1 MKYPTI
7 SLCMIVKNEEKNI
20 TTCLESVKDIIDEII
35 IVDTG
40 STDKTV
46 KICETFNAKI
56 FYVEWNNSFSDV
68 RNFGLKQAKGDWILW
83 LDADEEMDLEDSKHL
98 KKFIAQLKDEK
109 VLSIHLI
116 NYIGA
121 QKDAYQTFHTVHTR
135 LFKNNEGF
143 RFIYNIHET
152 LNVDEVLGK
161 IQEIKRLP
169 VKVYHY
175 GYLDSEVLNK
185 KKPERNLTL
194 LKEEFKK
201 EKHSPWIE
209 YHIAS
214 EYYREK
220 KYKEAFEYVNKSIE
234 NFIKDNRLPPS
245 LLYQLKYSI
254 LINSGNV
261 EGAWPS
267 INSALH
273 LYPDYVDLHY
283 FKGIILF
290 LKEQYNEALI
300 VFENCIEMGD
310 ANLQNLTLYGV
321 SGHLSWFYKG
331 ACFEKMNNVK
341 EAKLAY
347 KESLSLVPNYSP
359 AIKALEKI

>member
-7 SLCMIVKNEEKNI
+7 SLCMVVKNEEKNI
-20 TTCLESVKDIIDEII
+20 TTCLKSVKDIIDEII

-40 STDKTV
+40 SIDKTV
-46 KICETFNAKI
+46 EICETFNAKI
-56 FYVEWNNSFSDV
+56 FCIEWNNSFSDA

-83 LDADEEMDLEDSKHL
+83 LDADEEMNLEDSKHL
-98 KKFIAQLKDEK
+98 KKFIVQLKDEK

-116 NYIGA
+116 NYIGE
-121 QKDAYQTFHTVHTR
+121 QKDAYQTFHTTHTR

-152 LNVDEVLGK
+152 LNVEAVLGK

-185 KKPERNLTL
+185 KKLERNLTL
-194 LKEEFKK
+194 LKEELKK

-220 KYKEAFEYVNKSIE
+220 KYKEAFDYINKSIE
-234 NFIKDNRLPPS
+234 NFIKDNCLPPS
-245 LLYQLKYSI
+245 LLYKLKYSI

-267 INSALH
+267 INSALR

-300 VFENCIEMGD
+300 VFENCIEMG
-310 ANLQNLTLYGV
+310 NRVLLQ
-321 SGHLSWFYKG
+321 SFK
-331 ACFEKMNNVK
+331 K
-341 EAKLAY
+341 
-347 KESLSLVPNYSP
+347 
-359 AIKALEKI
+359 